1 MTDDKKE
8 NKKKWLLLLLLLL
21 ITIAAVGLSVWAI
34 WFRDGDAIQTDINVK
49 PGEMIDGI
57 HKLMSDGFKLC
68 HPVTVSD
75 IDD

>member
-34 WFRDGDAIQTDINVK
+34 WFRDGDAILAPDYAPQQVEETPNQ
-49 PGEMIDGI
+49 
-57 HKLMSDGFKLC
+57 S
-68 HPVTVSD
+68 VTMGRKNSHSQRAAEQ
-75 IDD
+75 